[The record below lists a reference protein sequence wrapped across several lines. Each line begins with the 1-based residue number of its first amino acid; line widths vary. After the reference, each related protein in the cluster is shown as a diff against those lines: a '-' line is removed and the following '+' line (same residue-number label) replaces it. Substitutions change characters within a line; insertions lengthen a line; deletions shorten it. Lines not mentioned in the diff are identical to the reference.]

1 MQNDRW
7 LKIASYLWALVLI
20 PFFSAKEKPDV
31 QFHAKQGMVLF
42 GAWVLTLVIEQF
54 SYGLGQLIYL
64 VIGIFSIWGIINVLQ
79 NKSVRLPVVADLGD
93 KIFK

>member
-1 MQNDRW
+1 MYNNPLLTKKDSPY
-7 LKIASYLWALVLI
+7 A
-20 PFFSAKEKPDV
+20 